1 MAPCAEHAARQG
13 NGAGSRDAMSGLSAA
28 RTEQVATP
36 DARTSRAARQPGDFA
51 LDRPCGSRKGLGVAD
66 VDKVIVSCA
75 LTGAV
80 TTKKHCPA
88 IPYTPVEIA
97 DEARRAYEAGA
108 SIVHI
113 HARNDD
119 GSPTWSKETFARIM
133 AEIRQRCPVL
143 INWST
148 GGAGPMTERVHHLA
162 LRPHIAALNMGSMNY
177 AKWSDAKKQFAFN
190 FVFANSFD
198 DIIGFA
204 KAMKENG
211 IKPEMECFDTGHTS
225 SHRVLADLGLLEA
238 PFHFSFIMGVLGGIP
253 ATARHLAFQA
263 DQIPAGSRWKVI
275 GISREQWPLAMAA
288 LSLGGDLRVGL
299 EDNFYLPSGE
309 MAKSN
314 GELVAAAAD
323 LVKLSGRSVASLDD
337 AKRMLWPSGGMN

>member
-1 MAPCAEHAARQG
+1 
-13 NGAGSRDAMSGLSAA
+13 MSA
-28 RTEQVATP
+28 
-36 DARTSRAARQPGDFA
+36 
-51 LDRPCGSRKGLGVAD
+51 
-66 VDKVIVSCA
+66 DKVILSCA

-97 DEARRAYEAGA
+97 EEARRAYEAGA
-108 SIVHI
+108 SIVHV

-119 GSPTWSKETFARIM
+119 GSPTWSKDTFAAIM
-133 AEIRQRCPVL
+133 EETKRRCPVL

-148 GGAGPMTERVHHLA
+148 GGMGPMSERVAHLA

-177 AKWSDAKKQFAFN
+177 AKWSEAKKQFAFQ

-198 DIIGFA
+198 DILAFA
-204 KAMKENG
+204 RAMKEHRA
-211 IKPEMECFDTGHTS
+211 KPEMECFDVGHTA
-225 SHRVLADLGLLEA
+225 SHRVLADLGLIE
-238 PFHFSFIMGVLGGIP
+238 PPYHFSFIMGVLGGIP

-263 DQIPAGSRWKVI
+263 EQVPAGSRWKVI

-288 LSLGGDLRVGL
+288 LALGGDVRVGL

-309 MAKSN
+309 MARSN
-314 GELVAAAAD
+314 GDLVAAAVE
-323 LVKLSGRSVASLDD
+323 LVRLSGRSVATVDETL
-337 AKRMLWPSGGMN
+337 RILWPEGGHNQP